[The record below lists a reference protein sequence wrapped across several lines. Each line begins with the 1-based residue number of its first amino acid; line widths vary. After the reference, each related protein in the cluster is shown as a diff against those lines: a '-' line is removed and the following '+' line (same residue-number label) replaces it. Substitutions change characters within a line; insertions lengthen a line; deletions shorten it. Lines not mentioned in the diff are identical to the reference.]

1 MAPGPEIAVRLVEPG
16 EPSRWEVTVTEA
28 GSSTTHEVTLSDV
41 EMGRLGTGYGTEQE
55 LVRACFEFLLAREPK
70 EQILRRFDVT
80 DISRYFPEF
89 EREIRR

>member
-1 MAPGPEIAVRLVEPG
+1 MAEVDVRLLEPG
-16 EPSRWEVTVTEA
+16 ERSTFRVTVTE
-28 GSSTTHEVTLSDV
+28 GDSSTTHEVTVSDMEV
-41 EMGRLGTGYGTEQE
+41 GRLGTGYGTEQE
-55 LVRACFEFLLAREPK
+55 FIRACFEFLLAREPK

>member
-1 MAPGPEIAVRLVEPG
+1 VADIDVRLIEPG
-16 EPSRWEVTVTEA
+16 ERTRWEVTVTEG

-41 EMGRLGTGYGTEQE
+41 DMGRLGAGHDSEQE

-70 EQILRRFDVT
+70 EQILSRFDVT

>member
-1 MAPGPEIAVRLVEPG
+1 MADIDVRLIEPG
-16 EPSRWEVTVTEA
+16 ERTRWEVTVTEG

-41 EMGRLGTGYGTEQE
+41 DMGRLGAGYDSEQE
-55 LVRACFEFLLAREPK
+55 FVRACFEFLVAREPK
-70 EQILRRFDVT
+70 EQILSRFDVT